1 MRCGLRRASW
11 RALSTTF
18 YDSQSGRMVEVPTGI
33 QCHVGMHAV
42 ATDRMSA
49 ALAHLLKN
57 GNPVKGIASVLH
69 PVVDTVE
76 AVSAMGSAA
85 NGGGVCI
92 SVTSDASVAALKAAH
107 GLGLRARALMSNE
120 LCMDPY
126 AVQLI
131 AANLGDA
138 GAEAILLSIDAATD
152 VHKLREMVD
161 MACEVDLLGVPM
173 RSRLGLRIG
182 GPTAQ
187 ALKLASYAHDELKLL
202 HFYAC
207 LAGTGAPRP
216 SDLLPALGLKKPDYN
231 FGSLV
236 LAEHVPHAA

>member
-1 MRCGLRRASW
+1 
-11 RALSTTF
+11 
-18 YDSQSGRMVEVPTGI
+18 MVEVPTGI

-49 ALAHLLKN
+49 ALAHLFKN
-57 GNPVKGIASVLH
+57 GKPVKGIASVLH

-76 AVSAMGSAA
+76 AMCALGSAA
-85 NGGGVCI
+85 NGVCI
-92 SVTSDASVAALKAAH
+92 TVTSDASVAALKAAQ
-107 GLGLRARALMSNE
+107 GLGLRARALMSKE

-138 GAEAILLSIDAATD
+138 GAEAILLSIDATDD

-161 MACEVDLLGVPM
+161 LACEVDLVGVPM

>member
-1 MRCGLRRASW
+1 MNINYWHIQLNPNDRLDIDKIKLILTTKQVIGMGESW
-11 RALSTTF
+11 N
-18 YDSQSGRMVEVPTGI
+18 D
-33 QCHVGMHAV
+33 
-42 ATDRMSA
+42 
-49 ALAHLLKN
+49 KN
-57 GNPVKGIASVLH
+57 GNPVKGIASALH

-138 GAEAILLSIDAATD
+138 GIKARLASRLVIHKLVDMQIGHQRAAEAVEGVAAALPAL
-152 VHKLREMVD
+152 H
-161 MACEVDLLGVPM
+161 LLGV
-173 RSRLGLRIG
+173 
-182 GPTAQ
+182 
-187 ALKLASYAHDELKLL
+187 LKPEV
-202 HFYAC
+202 
-207 LAGTGAPRP
+207 
-216 SDLLPALGLKKPDYN
+216 
-231 FGSLV
+231 FG
-236 LAEHVPHAA
+236 